1 MAACRRENSPQPARV
16 NQKSVILAR
25 TITTVAAS
33 IVLVFAAACSSVDV
47 AKLIPTSD
55 PSISAAPVKLTD
67 SDLQAVCS
75 GATAS
80 RATAFDPQA
89 QSHKVILF
97 SPLNGSLVEDTSMLP
112 TDWMVQ
118 FNQSSDAYAKI
129 DLVACIQVTD
139 EQPLKECTGY
149 EDNGAATANKVNL
162 QSATYSLSMRS
173 AVTAKELGRTELS
186 TADDTCPMF
195 MSFDDDTQIKT
206 YDVPPPKDDVVAFI
220 KQFAQP

>member
-1 MAACRRENSPQPARV
+1 MSLDAARTHP
-16 NQKSVILAR
+16 KSVAVAR
-25 TITTVAAS
+25 AVTTVAAS
-33 IVLVFAAACSSVDV
+33 LVLAFAAACSSVDV
-47 AKLIPTSD
+47 GKLVPTYD
-55 PSISAAPVKLTD
+55 PDTSAPPAELTGGD
-67 SDLQAVCS
+67 FQGVCS

-112 TDWMVQ
+112 TDWTVQ
-118 FNQSSDAYAKI
+118 YSQNSDAYVEI

-149 EDNGAATANKVNL
+149 EDNGAATGNRVNL
-162 QSATYSLSMRS
+162 RAATYSLSVRS

-186 TADDTCPMF
+186 TTDDTCPMF
-195 MSFDDDTQIKT
+195 MSFDDGTQVKT
-206 YDVPPPKDDVVAFI
+206 YDVPPPKDDVVAFV